1 MIIGQTYKIKVE
13 VSETGLDL
21 KPKYKFIRAI
31 LVKEFKYYYLFRT
44 KNYKTTIH
52 KRDMNLI
59 REVV

>member
-1 MIIGQTYKIKVE
+1 MTIGQTYKIKVE

-44 KNYKTTIH
+44 KK
-52 KRDMNLI
+52 L
-59 REVV
+59 